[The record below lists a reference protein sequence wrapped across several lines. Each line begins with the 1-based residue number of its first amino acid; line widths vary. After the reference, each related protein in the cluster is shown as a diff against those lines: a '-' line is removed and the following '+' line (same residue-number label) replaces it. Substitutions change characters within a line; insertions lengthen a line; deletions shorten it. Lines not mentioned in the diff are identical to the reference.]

1 MIKLDFETDE
11 ETIIL
16 LNSIMVQLKKC
27 DNNGLTDEQKALIEQ
42 FRLKMILPIVT
53 DAKHPLLEAF
63 IQYFGSEQYERCK

>member
-16 LNSIMVQLKKC
+16 LNSIMVQLKRQ

-42 FRLKMILPIVT
+42 FRLKMILPIVIE
-53 DAKHPLLEAF
+53 AKHPLLEAF
-63 IQYFGSEQYERCK
+63 TQYFGLEQ